1 MATDRVAPA
10 ALATPTAPSA
20 PSTPSTGS
28 SRSSRS
34 SRSAITS
41 LTARR
46 AGRSGVVWGC
56 IFGISV
62 ASSALSY
69 TKLYKTP
76 AQRHAL
82 AATYGSNHA
91 TAALFGPGPQLQ
103 TVAGFTVFKSGMT
116 LMVLGAVWGLLTSTR
131 LLRGEEDEGRWE
143 LLLTGQT
150 TRRGATGQALVGLG
164 AGAVILW
171 ALTAGIT
178 MLIGREAA
186 VSIAVRPAA
195 FFAVTLVA
203 TAVMFLAI
211 GSVTSQ
217 LAGTRRQA
225 AALAAV
231 VLGVSYALRM
241 IADAGVGLHGLI
253 WASPLGWVEELRPLT
268 DPHPAVL
275 LPIAGL
281 TGVLA
286 LVACDLAG
294 RRDVG
299 TGMLGDRVRP
309 RHPSRLLVGPTGLA
323 LRLTRATVIGWWVAL
338 ATAGLLYGLIAKSAG
353 STIAGS
359 SVHTVF
365 SRLGAAGSG
374 AQAVLGVCF
383 VVLAALVGFVGAGQL
398 VAARAEESSGRVD
411 LLLVR
416 PVSRWQWMGGR
427 LLLAVVILVVSG
439 AVAGLFAWIGAASQ
453 HSGVGLG
460 TLLAAGINVV
470 PPAVVVLGIGTLAF
484 GLVPRATSAVVYG
497 YLGWSLLVVLIGG
510 IGTTDHWVLDTSVLH
525 QMASAPAVAPHWT
538 ANAVM
543 VLAGSVAALLGVAAF
558 RRRDVQG
565 A

>member
-1 MATDRVAPA
+1 
-10 ALATPTAPSA
+10 
-20 PSTPSTGS
+20 
-28 SRSSRS
+28 
-34 SRSAITS
+34 
-41 LTARR
+41 
-46 AGRSGVVWGC
+46 
-56 IFGISV
+56 
-62 ASSALSY
+62 
-69 TKLYKTP
+69 
-76 AQRHAL
+76 
-82 AATYGSNHA
+82 
-91 TAALFGPGPQLQ
+91 
-103 TVAGFTVFKSGMT
+103 
-116 LMVLGAVWGLLTSTR
+116 
-131 LLRGEEDEGRWE
+131 
-143 LLLTGQT
+143 
-150 TRRGATGQALVGLG
+150 
-164 AGAVILW
+164 
-171 ALTAGIT
+171 
-178 MLIGREAA
+178 
-186 VSIAVRPAA
+186 
-195 FFAVTLVA
+195 
-203 TAVMFLAI
+203 MFLAI
-211 GSVTSQ
+211 GCVTSQ
-217 LAGTRRQA
+217 LAATRRQA
-225 AALAAV
+225 AALGGGGP
-231 VLGVSYALRM
+231 GVSATPLRM
-241 IADAGVGLHGLI
+241 VADAGVGLHGLI

-268 DPHPAVL
+268 DAPARSRCCPSPGSPASWRWSPATWPV
-275 LPIAGL
+275 AGMW
-281 TGVLA
+281 
-286 LVACDLAG
+286 G
-294 RRDVG
+294 RHA
-299 TGMLGDRVRP
+299 GDRVRP
-309 RHPSRLLVGPTGLA
+309 ADPSRLLVGPTGLA

-365 SRLGAAGSG
+365 SRLGAAGTG
-374 AQAVLGVCF
+374 AEAVLGVCF

-398 VAARAEESSGRVD
+398 VAARAEESSGRID

-416 PVSRWQWMGGR
+416 PVSRSAWMGGR